1 MTRNRWARRRWKILT
16 AAATLIV
23 TIVLGI
29 GLVVRQDPTQAQEA
43 LWLDQFGS
51 SGHDAATGA
60 AADESGVVVVGWT
73 SGALDASV
81 ASGNRDAFV
90 RRYAADGAVSWTSQF
105 GTAGA
110 DAAMAVAV
118 GGPDAAVYVAGQ
130 LAGTGQVGETPFS
143 AFVRKYTADG
153 TEVWTRQFGA
163 EGASATTTAA
173 SVAVDGTGSVYV
185 SGWVFGS
192 LVAAETGAQDDAFVR
207 KYDTDG
213 TEVWTHQIGGPGHDL
228 ASGVTVGERGD
239 VYVAGQSDLSSGD
252 VGSTFVRMYRPDG
265 SEVWTRRIGAV
276 NDVTV
281 SVTVDGAG
289 AVYQVGEAFPPER
302 VHSHAQSNHRGVPF
316 VRKYD
321 TDGTESWTEQFG
333 TAATDAIVKVAVDAT
348 GTVYV
353 SGHTSRATREGIPNL
368 RSIAFVRAFGDDG
381 ETGDVR
387 QFASVGHATT
397 TAVAAGS
404 PGEFY
409 AVGWSRGV
417 LSGMTANGPTDAF
430 IGKVRL

>member
-1 MTRNRWARRRWKILT
+1 MARPVRLRWTRRRDR
-16 AAATLIV
+16 AV
-23 TIVLGI
+23 
-29 GLVVRQDPTQAQEA
+29 
-43 LWLDQFGS
+43 
-51 SGHDAATGA
+51 
-60 AADESGVVVVGWT
+60 ADESGVVVVGWT
-73 SGALDASV
+73 TGALDEAG

-90 RRYAADGAVSWTSQF
+90 RRYTADGAVSWTSQF
-105 GTAGA
+105 GTAGS

-130 LAGTGQVGETPFS
+130 VAGTGQLGETPFS

-153 TEVWTRQFGA
+153 KEVWTREFGA

-173 SVAVDGTGSVYV
+173 SVAVDATGAVYV
-185 SGWVFGS
+185 TGWVFGS

-228 ASGVTVGERGD
+228 ATGVTVGDAGD
-239 VYVAGQSDLSSGD
+239 IYVAGQSDLSSGD

-265 SEVWTRRIGAV
+265 AEVWTRQIGAV

-333 TAATDAIVKVAVDAT
+333 TAATDAIVKVAVDAHRHGLRVRPHQQSHPRRHAEPPLDRLRQGVRRRRGDGGCPPVRQRRT
-348 GTVYV
+348 RHDDRRG
-353 SGHTSRATREGIPNL
+353 GRAPRRVL
-368 RSIAFVRAFGDDG
+368 RSRVEPRCAVGDDRQRSNRRVHRQG
-381 ETGDVR
+381 APLTQRTLRNAAADSVR
-387 QFASVGHATT
+387 TQ
-397 TAVAAGS
+397 
-404 PGEFY
+404 
-409 AVGWSRGV
+409 
-417 LSGMTANGPTDAF
+417 
-430 IGKVRL
+430 